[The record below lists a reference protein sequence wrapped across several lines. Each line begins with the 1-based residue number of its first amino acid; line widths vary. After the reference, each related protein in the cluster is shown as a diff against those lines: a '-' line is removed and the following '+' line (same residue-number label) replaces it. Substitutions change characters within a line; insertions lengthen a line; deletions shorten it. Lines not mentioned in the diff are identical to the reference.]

1 MTTLMDEV
9 AFRLLASFLFFFLL
23 LFSVFS
29 EDCTYFDLEAPD
41 FSLAEE
47 TKINMEEYSQ
57 MWGLYEEWQQGF
69 TEKAQ
74 EDWITFR

>member
-1 MTTLMDEV
+1 MKKSKARNILTLLTDTDP
-9 AFRLLASFLFFFLL
+9 SLFCR
-23 LFSVFS
+23 
-29 EDCTYFDLEAPD
+29 EDCTYFELEPPD

-47 TKINMEEYSQ
+47 TKQDMEECSQ

-74 EDWITFR
+74 EDWISFRSD

>member
-1 MTTLMDEV
+1 MSSLSTL
-9 AFRLLASFLFFFLL
+9 LISSF
-23 LFSVFS
+23 VFS
-29 EDCTYFDLEAPD
+29 EDCAYFDLEAPD

-47 TKINMEEYSQ
+47 TKRDMEEYSQ

>member
-1 MTTLMDEV
+1 MI
-9 AFRLLASFLFFFLL
+9 LLS
-23 LFSVFS
+23 SPVS
-29 EDCTYFDLEAPD
+29 EDCSYFDLEVPD

-47 TKINMEEYSQ
+47 TKRDMEEYSH